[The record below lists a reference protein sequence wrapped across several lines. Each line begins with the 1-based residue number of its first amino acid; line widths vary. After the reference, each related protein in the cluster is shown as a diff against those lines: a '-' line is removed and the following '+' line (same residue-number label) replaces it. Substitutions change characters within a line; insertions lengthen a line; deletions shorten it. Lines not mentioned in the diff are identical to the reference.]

1 VSDRHSA
8 SALAPAAVGGYRQY
22 VEVPAGCR
30 LLFVSGQIGETV
42 QGDVPASAYEQCR
55 LAWVNVLH
63 QLQAAGY
70 TARQLVKATAF
81 VTSAEIIQ
89 AHQQARN
96 EVLGLQQ
103 PALSVVV
110 VSRLADPRWCVEIE
124 VVAAQ

>member
-1 VSDRHSA
+1 
-8 SALAPAAVGGYRQY
+8 
-22 VEVPAGCR
+22 VPAGCR

-42 QGDVPASAYEQCR
+42 QGDVPASASEQCR